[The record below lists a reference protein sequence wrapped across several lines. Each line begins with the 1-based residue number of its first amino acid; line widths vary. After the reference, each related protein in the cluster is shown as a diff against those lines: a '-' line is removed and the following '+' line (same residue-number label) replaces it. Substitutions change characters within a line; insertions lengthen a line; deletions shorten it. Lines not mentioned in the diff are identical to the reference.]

1 MNGPSRTWVARPC
14 TASSGRRIT
23 IAPPSIAMVIATEI
37 VCTRAPHGTSSAEAS
52 IFTAT
57 YSAVP
62 EVEVVGS
69 SSRPISDAV

>member
-1 MNGPSRTWVARPC
+1 MNGPSRTRVERPR
-14 TASSGRRIT
+14 TASSGRRIA
-23 IAPPSIAMVIATEI
+23 IAPEHRHGDATEI

-62 EVEVVGS
+62 EGEVVGS